1 MALAIAATYLG
12 TLVWA
17 HAAPLHDY
25 PMQSEDPA
33 IVKLCTD
40 NGGRV
45 AHDGKGKPVCWAP
58 EMNKHI
64 AAHLKLYFRHPPK

>member
-1 MALAIAATYLG
+1 MKALTIAATYLG

-33 IVKLCTD
+33 IVKLCAD
-40 NGGRV
+40 NG
-45 AHDGKGKPVCWAP
+45 

-64 AAHLKLYFRHPPK
+64 AAHLKLYIRHPPK